1 MSILK
6 KYIILANLFISLI
19 SFGQNQITKDER
31 IREIEIIKASWK
43 SLHPGLLRYNTSSQ
57 IDQYFETL
65 KTQVSKLISN
75 QQYFILLSQLT
86 TKVKCG
92 HTYLNPWNQS
102 EETINNLFSK

>member
-1 MSILK
+1 MCILK

-31 IREIEIIKASWK
+31 IREIIKASWK
-43 SLHPGLLRYNTSSQ
+43 SLHPRLLRYNTSSQ

-65 KTQVSKLISN
+65 KTQVSKPITN

-102 EETINNLFSK
+102 EETINNFFSK